1 MRKRPSKSPSYLN
14 PMYNLK
20 INDPNVFDDV
30 IERAVRLLRHVK
42 FDTIVFRGFSG
53 AVVGP
58 AVALR
63 LRKPWAL
70 IRKEGA
76 DTHSCK
82 CIEGIVQGDY
92 VIIDDFVATGTTIRK
107 IVTACG
113 NNRCVGAY
121 FYDYLWADSVS
132 TREDHKGINDAIG
145 GVKVLN
151 WID

>member
-1 MRKRPSKSPSYLN
+1 
-14 PMYNLK
+14 MYNIK
-20 INDPNVFDDV
+20 INDPNIYDNV
-30 IERAVRLLRHVK
+30 IERAVRLLRHVE

-70 IRKEGA
+70 IRKEG
-76 DTHSCK
+76 DNSHSCK
-82 CIEGIVQGDY
+82 SIEGIVHGDY
-92 VIIDDFVATGTTIRK
+92 IIIDDFVATGTTIRK

-113 NNRCVGAY
+113 NADCVGVY
-121 FYDYLWADSVS
+121 FYDYGWVEGCNS
-132 TREDHKGINDAIG
+132 REDHRSIKDAIG
-145 GVKVLN
+145 GVKILN